1 MSGDTTLS
9 DEGWQVAVLLV
20 VLVLHP
26 ALLSAEELRR
36 EVLADG
42 QSFSEVDSH
51 DRAVHDLIAVGL
63 LRREGDSLVA
73 TRAAVHF
80 YMLKG

>member
-1 MSGDTTLS
+1 MLGDQELS

-36 EVLADG
+36 EVLADR

-51 DRAVHDLIAVGL
+51 DRAVHDLIAAGL
-63 LRREGDSLVA
+63 LRREGDSIVA

>member
-1 MSGDTTLS
+1 MLGDQELS

-36 EVLADG
+36 EVLADH
-42 QSFSEVDSH
+42 QSFSAVDSH
-51 DRAVHDLIAVGL
+51 DRAVHDLIAAGL
-63 LRREGDSLVA
+63 LRREGDSIVA